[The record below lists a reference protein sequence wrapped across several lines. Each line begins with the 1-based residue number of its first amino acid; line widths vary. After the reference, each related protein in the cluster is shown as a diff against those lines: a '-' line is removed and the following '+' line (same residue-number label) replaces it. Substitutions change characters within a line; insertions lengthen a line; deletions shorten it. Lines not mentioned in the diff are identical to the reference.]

1 MSDLNRAIDDLIVAI
16 LESEVYRTYRTELD
30 KVKQVPG
37 LKEQIDEFRRRNFA
51 LQSSADNDFEKLD
64 RIEKEYESFRA
75 TPLVA
80 DFLAAELDL
89 CRMMQ
94 SIDMRITTELKFE

>member
-75 TPLVA
+75 NPLVA

>member
-1 MSDLNRAIDDLIVAI
+1 MNNLDYAVDGLIAAI
-16 LESEVYRTYRTELD
+16 LESDVYRVYREELE

-37 LKEQIDEFRRRNFA
+37 LKEQIDEFRRRNYE

-64 RIEKEYESFRA
+64 CIEKEYEDFRA
-75 TPLVA
+75 NPLVA

-89 CRMMQ
+89 CRTMQ
-94 SIDMRITTELKFE
+94 NIDMRITAELKFE

>member
-1 MSDLNRAIDDLIVAI
+1 MNNVNRAVDDLAAAI
-16 LESEVYRTYRTELD
+16 LESDVYRTYRTELD

-37 LKEQIDEFRRRNFA
+37 LKSQIDEFRRRNFA

-64 RIEKEYESFRA
+64 RMEKEYEDFRA
-75 TPLVA
+75 DPLVA

-89 CRMMQ
+89 CRMIQ
-94 SIDMRITTELKFE
+94 GIEMRITAELKFE